1 MSLFLKKSYS
11 FSNLNHLE
19 HLHPTNLNHLHDA
32 EYIKCLGKG
41 SFGEV
46 KLYKCLEKE
55 MCEKDGVCCNK
66 YFVVKK
72 LKCYRNGK
80 CKIEHVNKK
89 FIKKN
94 LINEYTIGTL
104 LDHPCIRKTL
114 DIDLVDYALIFE
126 YFPGID
132 LFEYLKGGNCNIK
145 DEINFYEQF
154 IDAVEYMHK
163 IGVAHMD
170 LKLENIM
177 VDTIN
182 KTIKIIDFG
191 ESRVFHD
198 TNHIETIIP
207 EHGVHGSEPYIAPE
221 EFVEDYYDPEK
232 VDVWSCGII
241 LYEILYI
248 GMPWRKADKYDYRF
262 NIFLN
267 CYQNGVVNP
276 DKNNLLKKT
285 FFKKHIGDDILIKM
299 LNPNPEKRPH
309 IKDVKE
315 DILKLKYQI

>member
-1 MSLFLKKSYS
+1 MSNVFLKKSHS
-11 FSNLNHLE
+11 FTNLE
-19 HLHPTNLNHLHDA
+19 KIFHLHPSKLHHLHDA

-55 MCEKDGVCCNK
+55 ICEKGNCCNK

-72 LKCYRNGK
+72 LKCYNGK
-80 CKIEHVNKK
+80 FKIEHYKK

-94 LINEYTIGTL
+94 LINEYTISTL
-104 LDHPCIRKTL
+104 LDHPCITKTL

-132 LFEYLKGGNCNIK
+132 LFEYLKTSDCNIK

-163 IGVAHMD
+163 IGIAHMD

-182 KTIKIIDFG
+182 KKIKIIDFG
-191 ESRVFHD
+191 ESHVFHD
-198 TNHIETIIP
+198 TTHIETIIQK
-207 EHGVHGSEPYIAPE
+207 HGIHGSEPYIAPE
-221 EFVEDYYDPEK
+221 EFLEDYYDPEK

-248 GMPWRKADKYDYRF
+248 NMPWQKADKYDCRF
-262 NIFLN
+262 NTFLN
-267 CYQNGVVNP
+267 CYH
-276 DKNNLLKKT
+276 DKNNVFFNK
-285 FFKKHIGDDILIKM
+285 FFKRHIGDDILIKM
-299 LNPNPEKRPH
+299 LNPNPEKRCK
-309 IKDVKE
+309 IKDIKE
-315 DILKLKYQI
+315 DVFKLKYQILW

>member
-1 MSLFLKKSYS
+1 MSILKKSQS
-11 FSNLNHLE
+11 FSNLNYLE
-19 HLHPTNLNHLHDA
+19 KTIFHLHPNTLNHLHDA

-46 KLYKCLEKE
+46 KLYKCMEKGE
-55 MCEKDGVCCNK
+55 CENNSTCCNE

-72 LKCYRNGK
+72 LKCYRNNGK
-80 CKIEHVNKK
+80 FKIEHINKK

-114 DIDLVDYALIFE
+114 DVDLVDNALIFE

-132 LFEYLKGGNCNIK
+132 LFEYLKAGNCNIN

-154 IDAVEYMHK
+154 IDAVEYMHQTG
-163 IGVAHMD
+163 IAHMD

-177 VDTIN
+177 VDTVN
-182 KTIKIIDFG
+182 KKIKIIDFG

-198 TNHIETIIP
+198 INHIETVIP
-207 EHGVHGSEPYIAPE
+207 EHGIHGSEPYIAPE

-241 LYEILYI
+241 LYEIIYI
-248 GMPWRKADKYDYRF
+248 SIPWQRAEKSDYRF
-262 NIFLN
+262 NNFLN
-267 CYQNGVVNP
+267 CYN
-276 DKNNLLKKT
+276 KSNLLKNT
-285 FFKKHIGDDILIKM
+285 FFKKHIGDDILLKM
-299 LNPNPEKRPH
+299 LNPNPYERPH

>member
-1 MSLFLKKSYS
+1 MSIL
-11 FSNLNHLE
+11 FSNFNYLE
-19 HLHPTNLNHLHDA
+19 KTIFHLHPNTLKHLHDA
-32 EYIKCLGKG
+32 KYIKCLGKG

-46 KLYKCLEKE
+46 KLYKCMEKGK
-55 MCEKDGVCCNK
+55 CENDGSCCNK

-72 LKCYRNGK
+72 LKCYRNNGK
-80 CKIEHVNKK
+80 FEHINK
-89 FIKKN
+89 KKN

-104 LDHPCIRKTL
+104 LDHPYIRKTL
-114 DIDLVDYALIFE
+114 DVDLVNNALIFE
-126 YFPGID
+126 YLPGID
-132 LFEYLKGGNCNIK
+132 LLEYLKAGNCNIN

-163 IGVAHMD
+163 TGIAHMD

-177 VDTIN
+177 VDTVN
-182 KTIKIIDFG
+182 KNIKIIDFG

-198 TNHIETIIP
+198 INHIETIIP
-207 EHGVHGSEPYIAPE
+207 DHGIHGSEPYIAPE

-241 LYEILYI
+241 LYEIIYI
-248 GMPWRKADKYDYRF
+248 SIPWKRADKLDYRF
-262 NIFLN
+262 NNFLN
-267 CYQNGVVNP
+267 CYN
-276 DKNNLLKKT
+276 KNNLLKNT
-285 FFKKHIGDDILIKM
+285 FFKKHIGYDILLKM
-299 LNPNPEKRPH
+299 LNPNPYERPH

>member
-1 MSLFLKKSYS
+1 MILKKSHS
-11 FSNLNHLE
+11 FTHLD
-19 HLHPTNLNHLHDA
+19 HLHPNSLNHLHDA

-41 SFGEV
+41 TFGEV
-46 KLYKCLEKE
+46 KLYKCMEKE
-55 MCEKDGVCCNK
+55 SENNGMCCNK

-72 LKCYRNGK
+72 LKCYRNNGK
-80 CKIEHVNKK
+80 FKIEHIDKK

-114 DIDLVDYALIFE
+114 DIDIIDNALIFE

-132 LFEYLKGGNCNIK
+132 LFEYLKNGDCNIK

-154 IDAVEYMHK
+154 IDAVEYMH
-163 IGVAHMD
+163 ITGIAHMD

-177 VDTIN
+177 VDPIN
-182 KTIKIIDFG
+182 KKIKIIDFG
-191 ESRVFHD
+191 ESCVFHD
-198 TNHIETIIP
+198 TTHIETIIL
-207 EHGVHGSEPYIAPE
+207 EHGIHGSEPYIAPE
-221 EFVEDYYDPEK
+221 EFIEKSYDPEK

-248 GMPWRKADKYDYRF
+248 SIPWQRADKYDRRF
-262 NIFLN
+262 NTYIN
-267 CYQNGVVNP
+267 CY
-276 DKNNLLKKT
+276 NNNSLLCIT

-299 LNPNPEKRPH
+299 LNPNPEKRCK

-315 DILKLKYQI
+315 DILRLKYQI